1 MSDQNQ
7 PPVVIITGSSR
18 GIGRAS
24 ALLLAARGH
33 RVVVSSRHQDACQAV
48 VDQITAA
55 GGQAVAIACHIGH
68 EDQLKSLVDQT
79 HQAFGQIDALVINAA
94 SNPVYGPSDQ
104 VDQAAFDV
112 IMRNNVYA
120 SMRLAHLARPF
131 LKQSGQGAVVL
142 VSSIAGQFGNKAIGV
157 YGMSKAAENQLVRN
171 LALELGPDGIRVN
184 AVAPGLVKTDFAQA
198 LLQNEK
204 MVRYFESTT
213 PLQRLAEPDDIA
225 RVIAFLAGQDSGWL
239 SGQVITADGGLS
251 VTGGF

>member
-1 MSDQNQ
+1 MTTEK
-7 PPVVIITGSSR
+7 PVAIITGSSR
-18 GIGRAS
+18 GIGRS
-24 ALLLAARGH
+24 AAKLLAQRGY
-33 RVVVSSRHQDACQAV
+33 RVVVSSRNQAACQAV
-48 VDQITAA
+48 VDEIIND
-55 GGQAVAIACHIGH
+55 GGEAVAIECHIGH
-68 EDQLKSLVDQT
+68 EDQLQALVGQT
-79 HQAFGQIDALVINAA
+79 LAHFQRLDAVVINAA

-120 SMRLAHLARPF
+120 SMRLAHYARPA
-131 LKQSGQGAVVL
+131 LKAAGGGSLVL
-142 VSSIAGQFGNKAIGV
+142 VSSIAGQFGNQAIGV

-171 LALELGPDGIRVN
+171 LSLELGPDGIRVN

-198 LLQNEK
+198 LLDNEK

-213 PLQRLAEPDDIA
+213 PLRRLAEPEDIA
-225 RVIAFLAGQDSGWL
+225 RVIAFLVGSDAGWL